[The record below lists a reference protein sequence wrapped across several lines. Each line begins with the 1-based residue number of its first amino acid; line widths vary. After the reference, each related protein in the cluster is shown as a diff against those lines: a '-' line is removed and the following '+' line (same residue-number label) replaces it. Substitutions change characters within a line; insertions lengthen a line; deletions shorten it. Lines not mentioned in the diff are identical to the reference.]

1 MNSFG
6 VQGYWHSLAIFA
18 AHYRQSPLQASAI
31 LVGIILAVTLLT
43 GVRAT
48 NENAIASYASVT
60 ELLSQQASYTI
71 SPKFAQ
77 SHINESLYFDIRQQ
91 GISQSLAVIEGVLM
105 DAKQKPWRVQ
115 GSDLIAAISALSHQ
129 VADGSHSTASA
140 PSPFSGDI
148 PLARLLNG
156 APVVLMSQSLANTYL
171 TQPFSLAGQ
180 PLEIIA
186 VSDDFNLGQRLLMD
200 ISLAQRLMGQKG
212 QLSYIALF
220 GELTYQIPQLESL
233 IAQQALLVE
242 NDNGASMTALTDSFH
257 LNLTAMSLLA
267 FIVGLF
273 IAYNGVRY
281 SLLKRQ
287 HLLTQ
292 LQQHGI
298 LKISLI
304 AAVISEL
311 FVLVIIGAVIGF
323 ILGLQLSY
331 WLQPMVSV
339 TLEQLY
345 GANILPGKW
354 HWSWLAQALL
364 LTFFAA
370 LLACSSL
377 FVDLYRQ
384 PLARNSN
391 KLINEHSAH
400 QSHKTMLFI
409 ALALGTIATIGMPF
423 SDDYRVTMVLLG
435 LVVIAI
441 PLALPWTLM
450 QLVSLISR
458 LFTKGLVGYQVA
470 ETKEL
475 VPPLSLAMM
484 AILLALTA
492 NISMNTLVGSFE
504 ITLKQWLDAR
514 LHADLYMRPP
524 SDKVEDIARYLQQ
537 QPDADKVYKQW
548 YLKSSYQGYPS
559 FILTR
564 DANSIEQTTV
574 LKQAMEDIWQQFFD
588 GRFVLLSEPLALKLG
603 LNVGDKLTIT
613 ALGDKPFTLA
623 GIYFDYGNPYGE
635 LLIPPA
641 LWQQQ
646 NLPAIPTSLA
656 VAVTGDEQ
664 ALILRIQQTFEL
676 SDAQIYSQQGIKQL
690 AVTMFK
696 RTFSITQ
703 VLNSLTLLVA
713 AVGLFNACFMLTQ
726 SRLAP
731 IARLYC
737 LGINRGQLRLMVFVQ
752 MWLIVLLTCL
762 VALPT
767 GALLGY
773 LLIHKIT
780 YQAFGWTIA
789 MVWDWQ
795 AYFQVIVLA
804 LLASTLAVMLPL
816 YKQTRRPLVSSLQ
829 SELL

>member
-1 MNSFG
+1 MSNFTAR
-6 VQGYWHSLAIFA
+6 GYWQSLIIFA
-18 AHYRQSPLQASAI
+18 AHYRQSPLPASAI

-48 NENAIASYASVT
+48 NENAIASYSSVT

-77 SHINESLYFDIRQQ
+77 SYINESIYFDLRQA
-91 GISQSLAVIEGVLM
+91 GFSQSLAVIEGVLNNEQ
-105 DAKQKPWRVQ
+105 ARAWRVQ
-115 GSDLIAAISALSHQ
+115 GSDLIAAVSAFAHQ
-129 VADGSHSTASA
+129 STNSSTDTAS
-140 PSPFSGDI
+140 PFNAEL
-148 PLARLLNG
+148 PLADLLAG
-156 APVVLMSQSLANTYL
+156 KPIVLMSQTLADKYAS
-171 TQPFSLAGQ
+171 QSKIKLAGT
-180 PLEIIA
+180 LLDVVA
-186 VSDDFNLGQRLLMD
+186 VSDDLNLGQRLLMD
-200 ISLAQRLMGQKG
+200 ISLAQQLLGQHG

-220 GELTYQIPQLESL
+220 GELDLALPQIEE
-233 IAQQALLVE
+233 IINHQAVLVE
-242 NDNGASMTALTDSFH
+242 SDNGASMAALTDSFH

-298 LKISLI
+298 LKISLL
-304 AAVISEL
+304 AAIVSEL
-311 FVLVIIGAVIGF
+311 LVLVVIGAGIGF
-323 ILGLQLSY
+323 FLGLQLSY
-331 WLQPMVSV
+331 WLQPMVSI

-354 HWSWLAQALL
+354 HWSWLLQALL
-364 LTFFAA
+364 LTFVAA
-370 LLACSSL
+370 LLACASL
-377 FVDLYRQ
+377 FIDLYRQ

-391 KLINEHSAH
+391 NIANENNANKT
-400 QSHKTMLFI
+400 HKTMLYI
-409 ALALGTIATIGMPF
+409 AIVLGLIAAIAIPM
-423 SDDYRVTMVLLG
+423 SQDYRLTMLLLG
-435 LVVIAI
+435 LVVMAI
-441 PLALPWTLM
+441 PLALPWILM
-450 QLVSLISR
+450 QLVKLISR
-458 LFTKGLVGYQVA
+458 LYKTGLWGYQIA

-524 SDKVEDIARYLQQ
+524 RDKIEPINQYLQQ
-537 QPDADKVYKQW
+537 QPDATNVYQQW
-548 YLKSSYQGYPS
+548 YLKTNYQGYPS

-564 DANSIEQTTV
+564 DADSIEQTTV
-574 LKQAMEDIWQQFFD
+574 LKTAIDNIWQQFFS
-588 GRFVLLSEPLALKLG
+588 GRYVLLSEPLALKLG
-603 LNVGDKLTIT
+603 LSVGDQMPIT
-613 ALGDKPFTLA
+613 ALGEQPFVLA

-635 LLIPPA
+635 LLISPQT
-641 LWQQQ
+641 WQQHQ
-646 NLPAIPTSLA
+646 LPATPTSLA
-656 VAVTGDEQ
+656 VAVDGDEHS
-664 ALILRIQQTFEL
+664 LILRIQQTFEL

-696 RTFSITQ
+696 RTFAITQ

-713 AVGLFNACFMLTQ
+713 AVGLFSACFMLTQ
-726 SRLAP
+726 SRLAA
-731 IARLYC
+731 IAKLYC
-737 LGINRGQLRLMVFVQ
+737 IGVNRAQLRVMVFMQ

-767 GALLGY
+767 GAILGY

-789 MVWDWQ
+789 MVWDWS
-795 AYFQVIVLA
+795 AYWQVIILA
-804 LLASTLAVMLPL
+804 LIASTLAVALPL
-816 YKQTRRPLVSSLQ
+816 YQQTRRPLVSSLQ
-829 SELL
+829 SEVL